1 MSISIEDVI
10 CIIPARGGSKG
21 LPRKNTLLLDGE
33 PLVARPIRQ
42 AIESGVIGTVLV
54 TTDDN
59 EIARI
64 SESAGAIVPFIRPPE
79 LSQDL
84 TSTEDTLKHALLE
97 YEREIKKKFEI
108 AVFLTATDIFRKVQW
123 IKDAV
128 LMLKEN
134 PKLESVFSGHATHKN
149 YWNQQDDGSWKRLKP
164 WMATYTSRQIKK
176 PIIREDTGIACA
188 SRAWLWREGRRI
200 GDVVDVIVNDDDFTS
215 IDIHQM
221 RDLMLAEKA
230 LEINKNKNNS

>member
-1 MSISIEDVI
+1 MSFEIEDVI

-21 LPRKNTLLLDGE
+21 LPRKNILKLGGE
-33 PLVARPIRQ
+33 PLIARPIRQ

-54 TTDDN
+54 TTDDK

-64 SESAGAIVPFIRPPE
+64 AESSGAIVPFIRPPE
-79 LSQDL
+79 LAQDL

-134 PKLESVFSGHATHKN
+134 PKLESVFSGYATHKN
-149 YWNQQDDGSWKRLKP
+149 YWNQNDDGSWKRLKP

-200 GDVVDVIVNDDDFTS
+200 GDVVDIIVNDDDFTS

-230 LEINKNKNNS
+230 LEINKNINN

>member
-1 MSISIEDVI
+1 MNDSTEILGL
-10 CIIPARGGSKG
+10 IPARGGSKG
-21 LPRKNTLLLDGE
+21 LPGKNTLLLDGE
-33 PLVARPIRQ
+33 PLIYRPIRQ
-42 AIESGVIGTVLV
+42 AIKSGVIGTVLV

-79 LSQDL
+79 LAQDL
-84 TSTEDTLKHALLE
+84 TTTEDTLKHALLE
-97 YEREIKKKFEI
+97 YERKTKKEFKI

-128 LMLKEN
+128 LKLKAN
-134 PKLESVFSGHATHKN
+134 PSLESVFSGCATHKN
-149 YWNQQDDGSWKRLKP
+149 FWNQQDDGSWKRLKP
-164 WMATYTSRQIKK
+164 WMATYASRQIRK

-200 GDVVDVIVNDDDFTS
+200 GDVVDIIVNDDDFTG
-215 IDIHQM
+215 IDIHEM

-230 LEINKNKNNS
+230 LEINKNMDSIE